1 MKKQRPDGSDAG
13 WLERFMSG
21 TKPVQTAALAFRP
34 KLSPSE
40 HKSDERTRAI
50 RSITD
55 AATEKRQATTARLK
69 AARLGKEAEDRAQA
83 ALEPPPKKKG
93 KPKAPG

>member
-1 MKKQRPDGSDAG
+1 MTKRQPDGTDAG

-21 TKPVQTAALAFRP
+21 TKPVETAAPAFRP

-40 HKSDERTRAI
+40 HKADERTRAV
-50 RSITD
+50 RELTD

-69 AARLGKEAEDRAQA
+69 AARLGKVAEDRAQA
-83 ALEPPPKKKG
+83 ELEPPKKKR
-93 KPKAPG
+93 KPTAKG

>member
-1 MKKQRPDGSDAG
+1 MTKQPPDGSDAS
-13 WLERFMSG
+13 WLGRFMSG
-21 TKPVQTAALAFRP
+21 TKLVETATPAFRP

-40 HKSDERTRAI
+40 HKADERTRAV
-50 RSITD
+50 RELTD

-83 ALEPPPKKKG
+83 ALEPPKKKR
-93 KPKAPG
+93 KPAAKG